1 MTEKKKNERK
11 KEKLENFAAN
21 LHGKTEYVM
30 HIRNLKQ
37 ALKHG
42 SVLKKVHRIM
52 KSNQKV
58 WLNSY
63 IDMNTDLSRKPKA
76 DFEKDFF

>member
-1 MTEKKKNERK
+1 MISLFDKKKKERK
-11 KEKLENFAAN
+11 KEKLENFVAN

-63 IDMNTDLSRKPKA
+63 IDMNTDL
-76 DFEKDFF
+76 

>member
-1 MTEKKKNERK
+1 MPKKKKRK
-11 KEKLENFAAN
+11 KEKLENFVAN